1 MELKNFIF
9 VKDDVIPLSA
19 LSSLLKWANKESES
33 FKDACIIGENSNQ
46 VIDST
51 IRKVKNFNLNPNS
64 KFKTEIHWFNLL
76 KYLFVDLCKEYQ
88 NKYCTNLCLS
98 GFSEIS
104 ILKYENHGHYK
115 FHTDH
120 HASAPRTM
128 TIVYLLNNDYEGGNL
143 VFGDHTSSK
152 EILTIEKVPNRA
164 IIWPSNFLYP
174 HKVIPITKGTRYS
187 IVSWAL

>member
-64 KFKTEIHWFNLL
+64 KFKTEIHWFNFL
-76 KYLFVDLCKEYQ
+76 KNSFQQLCIEYQTKYKVDLCL
-88 NKYCTNLCLS
+88 TGL
-98 GFSEIS
+98 SEIS
-104 ILKYENHGHYK
+104 ILKYENYGHYK

-128 TIVYLLNNDYEGGNL
+128 TIVYLLNNDYDGGNL
-143 VFGDHTSSK
+143 VFGDHTSTK
-152 EILTIEKVPNRA
+152 EILTIERFPNRA
-164 IIWPSNFLYP
+164 IIWPSNFLFP
-174 HKVIPITKGTRYS
+174 HKVIPITKGVRYS

>member
-64 KFKTEIHWFNLL
+64 KFKTEIHWFNFL
-76 KYLFVDLCKEYQ
+76 KNSFQQLCIEYQTKYKVDLCL
-88 NKYCTNLCLS
+88 TGL
-98 GFSEIS
+98 SEIS
-104 ILKYENHGHYK
+104 ILKYENYGHYK

-128 TIVYLLNNDYEGGNL
+128 TIVYL
-143 VFGDHTSSK
+143 
-152 EILTIEKVPNRA
+152 
-164 IIWPSNFLYP
+164 
-174 HKVIPITKGTRYS
+174 
-187 IVSWAL
+187 